1 MRLFPSILLA
11 AAVPLAAC
19 AGATPGPEV
28 EVVAQ
33 DVTLPAACAAFAD
46 DRVLL
51 TSDPGVA
58 RQGETISLRAYVLQ
72 GPYAAKDVPLE
83 CLAGWI
89 IAPTGAAT
97 LSLDHSR
104 LTIAADAPAGELL
117 TVEAQGPGGFAH
129 LTTTLIGRDE
139 RVLTGRWRQVDV
151 DCPTGSEPREPVREL
166 EFNAMGGFAVTY
178 LPFETY
184 KDYWG
189 KARFDD
195 ARGHLLLTVQGG
207 NREPRNPLLEGEARL
222 GANGRL
228 TLNGFHLGAQD
239 PLTPA
244 RPCRYVFARL

>member
-11 AAVPLAAC
+11 AALPLAAC
-19 AGATPGPEV
+19 AAASSGPEV

-33 DVTLPAACAAFAD
+33 EMALPAECAAFAN

-72 GPYAAKDVPLE
+72 GPYASKDVPLG
-83 CLAGWI
+83 CLAGWM
-89 IAPTGAAT
+89 IAPTGAAS
-97 LSLDHSR
+97 LSPDHSR
-104 LTIAADAPAGELL
+104 LTIAANAPAGELL

-139 RVLTGRWRQVDV
+139 QVLTGRWRQVEV
-151 DCPTGSEPREPVREL
+151 DCPTGSDPREPVREL
-166 EFNAMGGFAVTY
+166 EFDARGGFAVTY

-189 KARFDD
+189 KARFDK
-195 ARGHLLLTVQGG
+195 ARGRLALAVEGG

-222 GANGRL
+222 GADGRL

-239 PLTPA
+239 PLIPA